1 MKKRFFLLIPILI
14 IQILPIKLW
23 NLCKNFLDYYHFSSY
38 DLELQLIYAIN
49 HDYELPIIVARIF
62 HNKASQFAIDFYK
75 RYTHFFDWQLFI
87 TSISLVGVIGF
98 LFGIWYFLSSSKK
111 DKRIGI
117 VLVLAFVLPVFEVL
131 FNPNLPFF
139 FKFLL
144 IFTPFHLVSLYG
156 HYRFIKAHK
165 IRVSVIVYILLLIL
179 SLIWILLMPDQSYK
193 YCLKI

>member
-14 IQILPIKLW
+14 IQLLPIRLW

-87 TSISLVGVIGF
+87 TSISLVGVFGF
-98 LFGIWYFLSSSKK
+98 LLGLWYFLNSERK

-117 VLVLAFVLPVFEVL
+117 GILLAFTLPIFEVL

-139 FKFLL
+139 LKFLL
-144 IFTPFHLVSLYG
+144 IFAPFHLVSLYG
-156 HYRFIKAHK
+156 HYRFIKACRTRTS
-165 IRVSVIVYILLLIL
+165 IIVYFFLLVL
-179 SLIWILLMPDQSYK
+179 SLIWILLMPDQAYK